1 MRITICGIPE
11 LGEHCQAGV
20 THVLSILD
28 PGWPDPS
35 AFDDFGPHHRVAL
48 RFNDIIAPTP
58 GEILP
63 SREDV
68 AQLLGYGREVMAAGA
83 DTHLL
88 IHCHAG
94 VSRSTASA
102 ALLLAQAEPGRP
114 AAEIFTEI
122 ARLRPR
128 AWPNLLILEHGEAVL
143 GRLGEIV
150 PAVAAQYRRVLS
162 VNPDFAR
169 YIRDNGRAREVELAE
184 QSGT

>member
-28 PGWPDPS
+28 PGWPDPA
-35 AFDDFGPHHRVAL
+35 AFNDFGPHHRVAL
-48 RFNDIIAPTP
+48 RFNDIIAETP

-63 SREDV
+63 TRADV
-68 AQLLGYGREVMAAGA
+68 ALLLDYGREVMAAGA

-102 ALLLAQAEPGRP
+102 ALLLAQAEPERP
-114 AAEIFTEI
+114 PAEIFAEI

-128 AWPNLLILEHGEAVL
+128 AWPNLLILEHGEELL
-143 GRLGEIV
+143 GRAGEIV

-169 YIRDNGRAREVELAE
+169 FIRDNGRVREVELAE
-184 QSGT
+184 RK